1 MQDGVTLGSK
11 TASPAI
17 GRVVRPSLWGSIGE
31 GGRTSAEQHGAQR
44 SRPLAVVKADAGPT
58 RTRRL
63 SGAERKEQI
72 IEVTMD
78 VVAKYGVQGTTTSRI
93 AAAAGVSEATLYRHF
108 SSRTEM
114 LLAALDLVYERV
126 FKVIRGA
133 DQGNALDRLRAIGRL
148 HSTIV
153 SSKVDGYVY
162 PLFEFVAA
170 PPEVGLRDA
179 LAERE
184 RSSISALAAIL
195 DDGKSQGVI
204 LPEIDTE
211 QLAWE
216 LVGVYWSQDISY
228 LMGLSEYATAERSS
242 EMLERILRSISA

>member
-1 MQDGVTLGSK
+1 MAKPG
-11 TASPAI
+11 A
-17 GRVVRPSLWGSIGE
+17 RPG
-31 GGRTSAEQHGAQR
+31 
-44 SRPLAVVKADAGPT
+44 

-63 SGAERKEQI
+63 RAPERKRQI
-72 IEVTMD
+72 VEVTMD

-133 DQGNALDRLRAIGRL
+133 DQDNALDRLRAIGRL
-148 HSTIV
+148 HSAIV
-153 SSKVDGYVY
+153 SSEIEGYVY

-195 DDGKSQGVI
+195 EEGKAQGVVR
-204 LPEIDTE
+204 PEIDTE

-216 LVGVYWSQDISY
+216 LVSVYWAQDVSY
-228 LMGLSEYATAERSS
+228 LMGLSEYASADRSRR
-242 EMLERILRSISA
+242 MLERILESISVVA